1 MQSRENVFSL
11 KNKVVEVKYLNI
23 IIITNQIIWNHFFDR
38 ASSNGVRPDPDHGD
52 VEGRKDGKGAGDAG
66 LLPPV
71 GDRVRSEEGG
81 LIFRFWHLRKLF
93 FQISSILL
101 HNILGKLCSI
111 K

>member
-66 LLPPV
+66 LLTPV
-71 GDRVRSEEGG
+71 VHRAQAQEGG
-81 LIFRFWHLRKLF
+81 SAFAGHP
-93 FQISSILL
+93 
-101 HNILGKLCSI
+101 G
-111 K
+111 